1 MIRASMQQLA
11 WYTTLTQIRKFFVL
25 KNMFDK
31 IIKIE
36 CMVYGTVRQ
45 ILKSFNDEFIQH
57 IYDFS

>member
-1 MIRASMQQLA
+1 M
-11 WYTTLTQIRKFFVL
+11 TQIRKFFVL

-36 CMVYGTVRQ
+36 CMVYGTVRK